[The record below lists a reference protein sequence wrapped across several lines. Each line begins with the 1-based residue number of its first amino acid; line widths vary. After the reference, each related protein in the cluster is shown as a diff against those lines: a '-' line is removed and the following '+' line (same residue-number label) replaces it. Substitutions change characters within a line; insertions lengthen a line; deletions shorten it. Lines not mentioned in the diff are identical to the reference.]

1 MDGLWTE
8 YDVVWTFVRKL
19 CGSVPGNPDLLET
32 VLKARA
38 PKVRPPGG
46 KSIPEIQE
54 EIIATLEEGEEE
66 PAVNVFQK
74 VNGSVVM
81 RSDSVR
87 AHIKECA
94 RIVTWHY
101 VGYVQGEKSLTART
115 KNCVY
120 VGDSD
125 NYFIPILRPDGKL
138 VSDHDG
144 RITKPMHSTDQRG
157 RPVNAIKT
165 FEWVEPARLDFHLK
179 VFGGAV
185 KLDDLKTI
193 MEYGSVH
200 GFGGE
205 RSAGEGKY
213 IFKIIERRNDHGR
226 KTAKKA

>member
-1 MDGLWTE
+1 MNELWTE
-8 YDVVWTFVRKL
+8 YDVVWTFIRKL
-19 CGSVPGNPDLLET
+19 CGSVPGNPHLLET
-32 VLKARA
+32 VLKARS

-54 EIIATLEEGEEE
+54 EIVATLEEEEEE

-74 VNGSVVM
+74 VNNHLVV
-81 RSDSVR
+81 RSDNIR

-120 VGDSD
+120 IDD
-125 NYFIPILRPDGKL
+125 YFIQILRPDGKL
-138 VSDHDG
+138 VADQDG
-144 RITKPMHSTDQRG
+144 RITKPIHTSGPRG
-157 RPVNAIKT
+157 QPINAIKT
-165 FEWVEPARLDFHLK
+165 FEWIEPARLDFHLR
-179 VFGGAV
+179 VFGGVV
-185 KLDDLKTI
+185 KVEDLKTI
-193 MEYGSVH
+193 MEYGGVH

-213 IFKIIERRNDHGR
+213 IFKIIERGKDNGR